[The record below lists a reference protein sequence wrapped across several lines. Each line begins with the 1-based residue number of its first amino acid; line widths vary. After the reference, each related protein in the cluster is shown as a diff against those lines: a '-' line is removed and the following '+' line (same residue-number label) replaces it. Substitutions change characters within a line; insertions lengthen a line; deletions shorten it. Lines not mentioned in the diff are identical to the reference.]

1 MGGHLNPRKLLGTVE
16 GVPFHVL
23 MTGII
28 NCLRVFAGVVGTGL
42 HINIRIPGKT
52 YKDNLALFANF
63 LRVAVVTEKRLL
75 SEASCLACSGSNDV
89 NNRGEEFRWERRK
102 KENDYAVNG
111 IYATKACTGGRK
123 QQHEVDLID

>member
-75 SEASCLACSGSNDV
+75 SEASCLACWLASTVTTSTIEW
-89 NNRGEEFRWERRK
+89 RS
-102 KENDYAVNG
+102 
-111 IYATKACTGGRK
+111 
-123 QQHEVDLID
+123 